1 MALVGYDSTALLNA
15 ILAEIEET
23 GSIDDGHNKQLYALF
38 GASFISALNLI
49 DREAVK
55 KMICPANRSF
65 ITIAEISSP
74 DKKSIHAPKPQIRC
88 FLKRSYC
95 TCETFSSK
103 VVLSA
108 EMIMCEHL
116 LAANIAERLKIIQQV
131 QLTDEEFGEAL
142 YLLRT
147 P

>member
-1 MALVGYDSTALLNA
+1 MV
-15 ILAEIEET
+15 
-23 GSIDDGHNKQLYALF
+23 
-38 GASFISALNLI
+38 
-49 DREAVK
+49 
-55 KMICPANRSF
+55 CPAKRSF
-65 ITIAEISSP
+65 IAITEISSP
-74 DKKSIHAPKPQIRC
+74 DTKSIQAPKPQIRC

-103 VVLSA
+103 VIHSA
-108 EMIMCEHL
+108 EMVMVGVCLLHVHFEKKGISCLMNFSKCDHL
-116 LAANIAERLKIIQQV
+116 LAANLAERLKIMQEV

>member
-1 MALVGYDSTALLNA
+1 M
-15 ILAEIEET
+15 
-23 GSIDDGHNKQLYALF
+23 
-38 GASFISALNLI
+38 
-49 DREAVK
+49 K
-55 KMICPANRSF
+55 KIICPANRSF

-103 VVLSA
+103 VVLNA
-108 EMIMCEHL
+108 EMIMVCLFCFITCTFVEMGMLLYLMEISWFFLKCEHL